1 MKPFKDFD
9 NLEMGIDEA
18 GRGCLFGRVYVGGA
32 ILPYDFQERL
42 DEEFNKKLQL
52 RDSKKVNEKDRKL
65 LRKIIEER
73 AIDYVVC
80 YAEHY
85 EVDEYNILQT
95 TLNTM
100 HECVNQIKI
109 KPNFLLVDGDK
120 FIPYKGI
127 KHECIKGGD
136 NYYHSIAAASILAKE
151 YRDEYIKNL
160 CEENPILK
168 EYDIHNNKGYGTEV
182 HRKKIKELGNQ
193 YGHRKTFGICK
204 TAKDYLS
211 FSKTN

>member
-1 MKPFKDFD
+1 MKPFKNFD
-9 NLEMGIDEA
+9 KLEMGIDEA
-18 GRGCLFGRVYVGGA
+18 GRGCLFGRVYVGGV

-65 LRKIIEER
+65 LRKLIEER
-73 AIDYVVC
+73 AIDYIVC

-85 EVDEYNILQT
+85 EVDEFNILQT

-127 KHECIKGGD
+127 EHECVKGGD
-136 NYYHSIAAASILAKE
+136 NTYHSIAGASILAKE
-151 YRDEYIKNL
+151 YRD
-160 CEENPILK
+160 
-168 EYDIHNNKGYGTEV
+168 
-182 HRKKIKELGNQ
+182 
-193 YGHRKTFGICK
+193 
-204 TAKDYLS
+204 
-211 FSKTN
+211 